1 MSIHAH
7 RQLRY
12 NVQYRPHSP
21 VASVWRASLLKV
33 FICLGLLAIFGCTKE
48 VKKGIIVGPP
58 IPGANVSGG
67 YDCLQFGFMKLRQT
81 GISVKGSYEGMR
93 GNGDQG
99 TIQGKIEGDVL
110 WVEWQQPGNMEA
122 AVLPKRGKGWLRI
135 SNKGSVLK
143 GRWGYDDSKED
154 GGQWEATRSEFY

>member
-1 MSIHAH
+1 MYVHAH
-7 RQLRY
+7 RHLHYDIQCSPRS
-12 NVQYRPHSP
+12 PAP
-21 VASVWRASLLKV
+21 VARRSSLLKILMCV
-33 FICLGLLAIFGCTKE
+33 GLLAILGCTKE
-48 VKKGIIVGPP
+48 IKKGIVVGPP
-58 IPGANVSGG
+58 ILGANVSGG

-110 WVEWQQPGNMEA
+110 WVDWQQPGNIEA

-135 SNKGSVLK
+135 SDKGSVLK

-154 GGQWEATRSEFY
+154 GGHWEATRSEFY